1 MTNSLRGP
9 SAIQKKFMQKD
20 GVTATKRSQDENE
33 RDERYRRTP
42 TKPRMERLDLT
53 HDNAVQNDVIMVEV
67 EKEGDARLD
76 WARIAARMRK
86 PMFVFDGRNIL
97 DATKLERMGF
107 RVEAIGRASKKP
119 QDLGNY
125 E

>member
-1 MTNSLRGP
+1 
-9 SAIQKKFMQKD
+9 MQEN
-20 GVTATKRSQDENE
+20 GETATKRSQDENE
-33 RDERYRRTP
+33 RGERYRRTP
-42 TKPRMERLDLT
+42 TKPKMERLGLT
-53 HDNAVQNDVIMVEV
+53 HDHGVQNDVGV